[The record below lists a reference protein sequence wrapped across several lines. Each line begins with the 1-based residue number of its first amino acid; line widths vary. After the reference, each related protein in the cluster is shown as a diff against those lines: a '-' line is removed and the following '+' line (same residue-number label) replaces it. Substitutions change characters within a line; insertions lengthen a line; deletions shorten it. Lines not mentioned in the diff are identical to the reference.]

1 MRREFLEMRVKH
13 EFLIHAICP
22 FVAHKKVWDYYT
34 VTIIVDRVVDVHLI
48 ENAIDECRGASL
60 SQEALCA
67 LIAEKVSALGNCE
80 IEMTGR
86 HSANSVTSVEKRT
99 NDRIA
104 LDSELLFWAKK
115 AVKFLH
121 PAFPPLMD
129 DEEKFKF
136 DSRNVKITL
145 TQVLCSLGEDVKE

>member
-1 MRREFLEMRVKH
+1 MRVKH

-22 FVAHKKVWDYYT
+22 FVCHKKAWDYYT

-48 ENAIDECRGASL
+48 ENAIDECRGAFL

-67 LIAEKVSALGNCE
+67 LIASKVSALGNCE
-80 IEMTGR
+80 IEMVGR

-104 LDSELLFWAKK
+104 LDSELLFWAKR
-115 AVKFLH
+115 ALKFMH
-121 PAFPPLMD
+121 PVFPPMMD
-129 DEEKFKF
+129 DEAKFKF
-136 DSRNVKITL
+136 DSRNTKGML
-145 TQVLCSLGEDVKE
+145 AGVLVSMGEAVEEES